1 MVVSI
6 LVHVQN
12 GETKI
17 LTMEDT
23 EKEGAVVTGIKN
35 PAINLQ
41 EGKELT

>member
-1 MVVSI
+1 MVVSH

-12 GETKI
+12 GETKT
-17 LTMEDT
+17 LTLEDT
-23 EKEGAVVTGIKN
+23 ENGGAVVTGIKS